1 MSNIVKDDL
10 YFMRAAYNVAI
21 VHSTDPSTQN
31 GAVIV
36 DGLYRKL
43 LSQGANHFPEHVT
56 ESLDR
61 WERPI
66 KYSYVEHAERNAIY
80 AAAKIGVGL
89 DGMTMYCPWA
99 ACADCARAIIQSGI
113 RRLVT
118 HKIMADATPDH
129 WKSSIVIATRMLQE
143 AGVIHDELIIPI
155 SDIQIRFNGSLWV
168 PDGRH
173 DA

>member
-1 MSNIVKDDL
+1 MVKDDL

-31 GAVIV
+31 GAIIV
-36 DGLYRKL
+36 DPLYRRM
-43 LSQGANHFPEHVT
+43 LSQGANHFPAHVV

-89 DGMTMYCPWA
+89 DGATMYCPWA
-99 ACADCARAIIQSGI
+99 ACADCARALIQSGI

-118 HKIMADATPDH
+118 HKMMADATPSH
-129 WKSSIVIATRMLQE
+129 WKESINIAWKMLCE

-155 SDIQIRFNGSLWV
+155 TDIQIRFNGVMWT

-173 DA
+173 NA